1 MKFLK
6 QIGFYL
12 FVISAIIAAIF
23 FYKNLK
29 QSKVPTLNAASLIPD
44 SCSVYLTTNNI
55 SKLNELVN
63 QQNLIIDKS
72 HTNSFFL
79 KIT

>member
-1 MKFLK
+1 VKFLK

-23 FYKNLK
+23 FYKKLK
-29 QSKVPTLNAASLIPD
+29 GAKVPALDAVNLIPD

-55 SKLNELVN
+55 SKLNEFVN
-63 QQNLIIDKS
+63 QQNLIIDKLN
-72 HTNSFFL
+72 TNLFF
-79 KIT
+79 